1 MAEIKIAADSGGG
14 SVGLKGPASTTSNAA
29 VQLTLPVDDGTAS
42 QYLQTNGS
50 GVLSWATVSST
61 PEGTAIKS
69 TGETGTTKF
78 LRVDGDNTCSWQIPA
93 KSITHINQWH
103 IPSNTSGSGSND
115 LTAWNKSADSLSD
128 YALLGSEMSHSSGI
142 FTFPAT
148 GMWLIFFSAWYYADA
163 RSSRWFQCRIMTTTN
178 NNTYNQVA
186 DCSNAIY
193 DTGSNG
199 YNSCAAMVVFDVT
212 DTSNC
217 KVKFQ
222 YDAQNTLEVMG
233 GKNFTSTRF
242 IKIAET

>member
-1 MAEIKIAADSGGG
+1 MGSLKFPHASGNSMSIAAPATN
-14 SVGLKGPASTTSNAA
+14 PASD
-29 VQLTLPVDDGTAS
+29 LELKLPATIGTAN
-42 QYLQTNGS
+42 QYLKN
-50 GVLSWATVSST
+50 SST
-61 PEGTAIKS
+61 PGTL
-69 TGETGTTKF
+69 EFGTVT
-78 LRVDGDNTCSWQIPA
+78 VPT

-115 LTAWNKSADSLSD
+115 LTAWNKSADSLGD
-128 YALLGSEMSHSSGI
+128 YALLGSEMSHSSGV
-142 FTFPAT
+142 FTFPAE

-178 NNTYNQVA
+178 NSSYNQIA

-222 YDAQNTLEVMG
+222 YDSQNTLEVMG

>member
-1 MAEIKIAADSGGG
+1 MGSLKFPHASGNSMSIAAPATNPSTDLE
-14 SVGLKGPASTTSNAA
+14 LKLPATI
-29 VQLTLPVDDGTAS
+29 GTAN
-42 QYLQTNGS
+42 QYLKN
-50 GVLSWATVSST
+50 SST
-61 PEGTAIKS
+61 PGTL
-69 TGETGTTKF
+69 EFGTVSF
-78 LRVDGDNTCSWQIPA
+78 PD

-128 YALLGSEMSHSSGI
+128 YALLGSEMTHSSGI
-142 FTFPAT
+142 FTFPAK

-178 NNTYNQVA
+178 NSNYNQIA

-199 YNSCAAMVVFDVT
+199 YNSCAAMVIFDVT
-212 DTSNC
+212 DESNC

-233 GKNFTSTRF
+233 GKNFTSVRF